1 MDAKNYSYR
10 ILWSEE
16 DQNFVGECLEFPS
29 LSWLAKTQIEAL
41 QGIVGLVQETLAD
54 MKAND
59 ERLPIPLTSKNKIPD
74 LQDCRPGVLLAVA
87 LN

>member
-1 MDAKNYSYR
+1 MDAQKYSYR

-16 DQNFVGECLEFPS
+16 DQNFVGQCMEFPS
-29 LSWLAKTQIEAL
+29 LSWLAKTQVGAL

-59 ERLPIPLTSKNKIPD
+59 EELPHPLTSKNKIPD
-74 LQDCRPGVLLAVA
+74 LQ
-87 LN
+87 